1 MFNNVIF
8 TRLLYLT
15 FDDLTF
21 CAGQMLDHW
30 TVNSVEGSSGKYLFK
45 LIADQ
50 FCLLI
55 TPRSQ
60 WHGKEQKE
68 VGRIQNKNNCHPN
81 FF

>member
-30 TVNSVEGSSGKYLFK
+30 TVNSVEGSSGKYFFK

-50 FCLLI
+50 FYLKI
-55 TPRSQ
+55 THRSQ
-60 WHGKEQKE
+60 WHGKEQKD
-68 VGRIQNKNNCHPN
+68 VGRIQNEK
-81 FF
+81 